1 MSLTNPN
8 KPVTEA
14 RLQEF
19 YQQIK
24 PYLGLREMPSGD
36 MDEIVSPK
44 PSVSHGNAN
53 PTGTIISFMGNYAPD
68 GYLACDG
75 STKNIADYPRLANF
89 FQVQFGSINK
99 FGGDGTTTFA
109 VPDLRGQF
117 LRGTGTNSDTTQ
129 GNGAAVG
136 TRQAGTLLATYSSAI
151 SSSKVKIKALANT
164 NGEQWAT
171 DFDKRYSGTGT
182 SGGQV
187 DLSGTWS
194 GGTSEIYKGTTR
206 PTNTSILY
214 CIKD

>member
-1 MSLTNPN
+1 MSLPNPN
-8 KPVTEA
+8 KPVTEE

-19 YQQIK
+19 YNMIK

-36 MDEIVSPK
+36 MDEIVSPL

-109 VPDLRGQF
+109 VPNLQGEF
-117 LRGTGTNSDTTQ
+117 LRGTGTNGHSEQ
-129 GNGAAVG
+129 GSGSAVG
-136 TRQAGTLLATYSSAI
+136 THQNATKQTNVTVYNNELYFIPDVVQQLSAP
-151 SSSKVKIKALANT
+151 
-164 NGEQWAT
+164 
-171 DFDKRYSGTGT
+171 DFTT
-182 SGGQV
+182 
-187 DLSGTWS
+187 
-194 GGTSEIYKGTTR
+194 KGTKYQYLTNDTKKGDGAYDAVFSSR